1 MTTTPIR
8 FQLPELWMQLID
20 KKRLAKLMAIQ
31 EVSPFMLAR
40 AVGWKSKTSVVRLLA
55 GDYNSVD
62 PDKGARIAK
71 YLGVGVDDL
80 FLTKISSDTGVT
92 AERQSASA

>member
-1 MTTTPIR
+1 MATLPIR

-20 KKRLAKLMAIQ
+20 KKRLAKLMTIQ

-40 AVGWKSKTSVVRLLA
+40 AAGWKSKTSVVRLLN

-62 PDKGARIAK
+62 TDKAARIAK

-80 FLTKISSDTGVT
+80 FLVKISSDTG
-92 AERQSASA
+92 ASEQRRSA